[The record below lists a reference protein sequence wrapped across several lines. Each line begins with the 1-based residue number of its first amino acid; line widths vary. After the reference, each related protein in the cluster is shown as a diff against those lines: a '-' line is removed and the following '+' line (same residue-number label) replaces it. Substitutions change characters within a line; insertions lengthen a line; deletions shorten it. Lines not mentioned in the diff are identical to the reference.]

1 MIELI
6 RISRSQCHMQK
17 VRMMTSTKNF
27 SKNEQLSFG
36 VYFLLTAVTAAP
48 VWLAIQAYLEAL
60 HTHLDEAAATAAT
73 FCFFAGVFLGRYFG
87 LLWTANKNRSPMAF

>member
-1 MIELI
+1 MSHAKGI
-6 RISRSQCHMQK
+6 
-17 VRMMTSTKNF
+17 MMTSTKNF

-60 HTHLDEAAATAAT
+60 HTHLGRGGRNCRDILF
-73 FCFFAGVFLGRYFG
+73 FCRRFSGQVLWFALDCQ
-87 LLWTANKNRSPMAF
+87 